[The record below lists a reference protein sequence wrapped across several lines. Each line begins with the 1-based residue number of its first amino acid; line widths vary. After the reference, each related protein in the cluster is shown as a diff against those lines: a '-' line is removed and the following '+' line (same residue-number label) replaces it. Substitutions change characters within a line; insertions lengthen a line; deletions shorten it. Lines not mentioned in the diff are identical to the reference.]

1 MDLSYYKLISVC
13 VFRID
18 KTLQDIE
25 KKNDVNLRWKE
36 SDRVFQET
44 RQRIF
49 TKKQK
54 VELNQIR
61 SKVVE
66 RWFLLSLKSKYS
78 G

>member
-1 MDLSYYKLISVC
+1 VF
-13 VFRID
+13 FRIE

-25 KKNDVNLRWKE
+25 VKNHVNPRWKE
-36 SDRVFQET
+36 SDFIFQET
-44 RQRIF
+44 RQRIS

-54 VELNQIR
+54 IELAQIR